1 MWYKYGHVWIVY
13 EINAENNTTN
23 CFIFMFCKL
32 LYWKIQFLFLI
43 NANDCV
49 FENDN
54 VRIKRKY
61 GKFKR
66 TVTVIDNK
74 KG

>member
-1 MWYKYGHVWIVY
+1 MEK
-13 EINAENNTTN
+13 ENMCN
-23 CFIFMFCKL
+23 CSSSD
-32 LYWKIQFLFLI
+32 KIDKIYLI
-43 NANDCV
+43 SSNDCV

-66 TVTVIDNK
+66 TVLRIK
-74 KG
+74 